1 MSLYLVKPGNLSNFY
16 LNKVLCISWYVGL
29 CSIFNIVYKINK
41 LAKRNS
47 TCTKGCKYKLY
58 TTMQPG
64 GVQTFS
70 WFYTL
75 LAFHINSYKIWTKN
89 LTIWEKLLY
98 TCSKFF
104 SGEKANIK
112 QVFQGESSHWGKLLY
127 NTGLVGQLFCY
138 SQ

>member
-1 MSLYLVKPGNLSNFY
+1 MY
-16 LNKVLCISWYVGL
+16 LNKVLCITWYL
-29 CSIFNIVYKINK
+29 CSIFNIVYKIDK

-47 TCTKGCKYKLY
+47 TFTKGCIYIY

-98 TCSKFF
+98 TWSKFF

-112 QVFQGESSHWGKLLY
+112 QVFRGESSHGGKTALHHWPYRSTLL
-127 NTGLVGQLFCY
+127 LFAIDSLY
-138 SQ
+138 IIRETVPN